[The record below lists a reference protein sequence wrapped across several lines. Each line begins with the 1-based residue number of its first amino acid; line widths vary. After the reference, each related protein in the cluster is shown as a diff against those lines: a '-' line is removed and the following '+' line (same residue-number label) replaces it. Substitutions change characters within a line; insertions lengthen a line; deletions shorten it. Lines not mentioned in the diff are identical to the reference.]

1 MEKQF
6 REDIEGL
13 RALAVLSVVLF
24 HFGVK
29 TIPGGFV
36 GVDVFFVISGY
47 LISGRLLTELERT
60 GSVDLWRFYG
70 SRARRLLPL
79 ALLVTAVTLL
89 IALLILSPAEQTFA
103 AKGALAF
110 STYTSNLWFMTLLPD
125 YFAPESVFNPFLHT
139 WSLSVAGQFYLLWPA
154 MLLVVWRWRPTVGTI
169 ALSMT
174 VLTVLSFALCLW
186 LSYRKQPWAF
196 YASPTRAW
204 EFGVGALAALRPVAD
219 WARRSKVGVP
229 LGWLGVAALCATVL
243 LLNEDA
249 RFPGWIAPVPVLAT
263 AAILISGSSGQLGGP
278 AAFLKFSWMQWL
290 GKHAYSIYLWH
301 WPIIVYATVLEIGDQ
316 RTTIVICSVLTLMC
330 TAISSRL
337 VERPVSSSA
346 WLAARPS
353 RSIGAGATLI
363 VGGCLIALI
372 VAQAARV
379 FSAQPLHASLIRS
392 IQEEP
397 LASGSGQN
405 CLIGFK
411 QAVPVTCTFGASESP
426 KIVVLFGDSH
436 ADQWSTPLAQLASE
450 QGWRLMTL
458 LKASCA
464 VAEIVDYSPRL
475 RRYWPECAAWRASSI
490 DQIRQLQPDLVI
502 FTQMSNGF
510 IRGPWTSRGRYAVT
524 YEQWEAGLRRSLQQL
539 QAANV
544 PVLLLRDSPSPGK
557 NIGQCIGRA
566 RWRGTAESDCD
577 VPRTKAI
584 DSKLSALE
592 SAVAASTGAGFA
604 DLTALFCDDHTC
616 PGVKSG
622 TLVYKDANH
631 ITEDFAK
638 LQVSALRALLA
649 EQRISGSRDS
659 GGSDSARQAWS
670 TPPWSSASIPAP

>member
-24 HFGVK
+24 HFGVE

-36 GVDVFFVISGY
+36 GVDIFFVISGY
-47 LISGRLLTELERT
+47 LTSGLLLTELERT

-70 SRARRLLPL
+70 RRARRLLPL
-79 ALLVTAVTLL
+79 ALLVSAVTLL
-89 IALLILSPAEQTFA
+89 IALLILSPAEQTMA

-110 STYTSNLWFMTLLPD
+110 SLYASNLWFMTLLPD
-125 YFAPESVFNPFLHT
+125 YFAPESAFNPFLHT
-139 WSLSVAGQFYLLWPA
+139 WSLSVVEQFYLVWPA
-154 MLLVVWRWRPTVGTI
+154 LLLFLWRRRPTVRTM
-169 ALSMT
+169 AQLMT
-174 VLTVLSFALCLW
+174 ALTVLSFALCLW

-204 EFGVGALAALRPVAD
+204 EFGVGALAALRPVTD
-219 WARRSKVGVP
+219 WAQRSRVAVP

-243 LLNEDA
+243 LLTGDA
-249 RFPGWIAPVPVLAT
+249 RFPGWIALVPVLAT
-263 AAILISGSSGQLGGP
+263 GAILISSVSGQQRGP

-316 RTTIVICSVLTLMC
+316 RTTIVICSVLTLIC
-330 TAISSRL
+330 AAVSFRL
-337 VERPVSSSA
+337 VERPVSSSP
-346 WLAARPS
+346 WLAARPL
-353 RSIGAGATLI
+353 RSAGAGATLM
-363 VGGCLIALI
+363 VAGCLIALSA
-372 VAQAARV
+372 AQAARA
-379 FSAQPLHASLIRS
+379 FSAQPTHAALIRS
-392 IQEEP
+392 IKQEP

-405 CLIGFK
+405 CLIYFK
-411 QAVPVTCTFGASESP
+411 EADPVTCTFGASDSP
-426 KIVVLFGDSH
+426 KTVVLFGDSH

-450 QGWRLMTL
+450 QDWRLVTL

-464 VAEIVDYSPRL
+464 VSDIVDYSPRL
-475 RRYWPECAAWRASSI
+475 RRYWPECAAWRARSI
-490 DQIRQLQPDLVI
+490 DEIRRLQPDLVI
-502 FTQMSNGF
+502 VAQMSNGF
-510 IRGPWTSRGRYAVT
+510 IQGPWTSRGRYAVT

-544 PVLLLRDSPSPGK
+544 PVLLLRDNPIPGK
-557 NIGQCIGRA
+557 NIGNCIGRA
-566 RWRGTAESDCD
+566 RWRGTPDSDCD
-577 VPRTKAI
+577 VSRTDAI

-592 SAVAASTGAGFA
+592 STVAASTGAGFG
-604 DLTALFCDDHTC
+604 DLTAQICDDHTC

-622 TLVYKDANH
+622 VLVYKDADH

-638 LQVSALRALLA
+638 LQVPAFRALLA
-649 EQRISGSRDS
+649 EHKFSGCADTLTCGKRSL
-659 GGSDSARQAWS
+659 AQMN
-670 TPPWSSASIPAP
+670 